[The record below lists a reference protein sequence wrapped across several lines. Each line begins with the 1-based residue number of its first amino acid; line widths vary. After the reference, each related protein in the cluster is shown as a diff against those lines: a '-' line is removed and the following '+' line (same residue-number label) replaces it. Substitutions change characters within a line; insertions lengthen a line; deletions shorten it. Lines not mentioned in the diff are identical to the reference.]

1 MLPKSFQNIY
11 DRKVIKHGANIS
23 GGQKRLVHVLRAW
36 LHPASI
42 IILDEPID
50 NIDKNTMEEIVR
62 IINQISQKK
71 TLLCISH
78 ISLALDNAE
87 TIDFDSLKTD

>member
-1 MLPKSFQNIY
+1 M
-11 DRKVIKHGANIS
+11 IKHGANVS

-42 IILDEPID
+42 VIMDEPID
-50 NIDKNTMEEIVR
+50 NIDKNTMAEIVR
-62 IINQISQKK
+62 IINQISEKK

-78 ISLALDNAE
+78 IHFDLDHAE
-87 TIDFDSLKTD
+87 IIDFDSFKITN